1 MNIALMIAIIFS
13 LATTLAIFINYFREF
28 EKFYQ
33 RQKKIKYWE
42 KLNEKENS
50 PEKSF
55 EMEFAFW
62 AKISRM
68 LYLKIPDPIMTQD
81 KLNSMKRRGQS
92 DEFQRPC
99 DGILITKKGNYL
111 IECKYNYNK
120 LLPHQEYYQGKVNE
134 INKSIM

>member
-1 MNIALMIAIIFS
+1 M
-13 LATTLAIFINYFREF
+13 R
-28 EKFYQ
+28 
-33 RQKKIKYWE
+33 KKI
-42 KLNEKENS
+42 S
-50 PEKSF
+50 PEKNF

-120 LLPHQEYYQGKVNE
+120 LLPHQNYYQTEVNKINHSYYVIRKINRKKAIIYRIECNNE
-134 INKSIM
+134 IVFETLFIDEIIEFFKEL

>member
-1 MNIALMIAIIFS
+1 M
-13 LATTLAIFINYFREF
+13 R
-28 EKFYQ
+28 
-33 RQKKIKYWE
+33 KKI
-42 KLNEKENS
+42 S

-92 DEFQRPC
+92 DEFHR
-99 DGILITKKGNYL
+99 
-111 IECKYNYNK
+111 
-120 LLPHQEYYQGKVNE
+120 V
-134 INKSIM
+134 

>member
-1 MNIALMIAIIFS
+1 M
-13 LATTLAIFINYFREF
+13 R
-28 EKFYQ
+28 
-33 RQKKIKYWE
+33 KKI
-42 KLNEKENS
+42 S

-68 LYLKIPDPIMTQD
+68 LYLKIPDPIMTKD

-92 DEFQRPC
+92 DELQRPC

-134 INKSIM
+134 INKSYYVIRKIKRKYETIYRIEFNNEIIYETKQIENLLSFFEEVWNEW